1 MISGTRKILFS
12 IALILILLAGSAW
25 AGQVLPALGG
35 TTGGGTG
42 ALDAIYAGGDAPKYS
57 ALATGDICIV
67 SDPDARLTSFYM
79 FYIDDYAQSE
89 SAPFVILPDE
99 QSPGVAYSGN
109 GAWLMMS
116 LSAGLIVSGGLAS
129 LAPGED
135 IAGELFLYEAGGTD
149 TFTLS
154 APADITT
161 SYTWTLPG
169 TAAGG
174 ANYLINVDA
183 DGTMGY
189 TDPATL
195 GGGGGGTLTTLKEAN
210 TGVGD
215 ADIVTIDFGA
225 GFDLTEDPN
234 TEINVALDLTEY
246 SGAAIGSTSGEITN
260 IYMGDAAVIYMGADQ
275 DVSLTHVADT
285 GIILNDAMQFQF
297 RDSAIYIASLNDG
310 YLDIEADT
318 AIRML
323 GPVDMGVNA
332 LDCDSNTV
340 TLSTVSGAIDAGG
353 ATSLEIPNSDDPDV
367 DAAGEISWD
376 TDGWM
381 RAYDGSA
388 QVAIARKLEEIHVTV
403 VAPNDLADAVRDKF
417 VVWSNESGMSFIV
430 TGWKAWSGTDNTE
443 LNIEEYDA
451 DGQNNATVDAV
462 NIQTDGTG
470 IYTASDTS
478 ITGATIENGHLI
490 ALDFDDTDT
499 PTYVKIT
506 IYGYYNADVN

>member
-1 MISGTRKILFS
+1 MKRI
-12 IALILILLAGSAW
+12 ILLFLWLLTPIILLGAGDNITQGLWLKTLSD
-25 AGQVLPALGG
+25 LPLLYTSGG
-35 TTGGGTG
+35 IDNETLEDNDFVIIADGTG
-42 ALDAIYAGGDAPKYS
+42 ARISFYIFDLDSGVTESYPTIITPDEISDGVPY
-57 ALATGDICIV
+57 TGDGRWKLVELFSTAIGI
-67 SDPDARLTSFYM
+67 S
-79 FYIDDYAQSE
+79 QSATE
-89 SAPFVILPDE
+89 V
-99 QSPGVAYSGN
+99 
-109 GAWLMMS
+109 GA
-116 LSAGLIVSGGLAS
+116 V
-129 LAPGED
+129 
-135 IAGELFLYEAGGTD
+135 FLYELLGNGSST
-149 TFTLS
+149 
-154 APADITT
+154 ITIQGQE
-161 SYTWTLPG
+161 SL
-169 TAAGG
+169 
-174 ANYLINVDA
+174 DA
-183 DGTMGY
+183 DYTITVPAETGTMV
-189 TDPATL
+189 
-195 GGGGGGTLTTLKEAN
+195 TTASEDYVAAAEMA
-210 TGVGD
+210 D
-215 ADIVTIDFGA
+215 ADHGHVSWSSGNATVEDFALNADADAGDFDIHSLDGLYGVDDNVYIDLG
-225 GFDLTEDPN
+225 T
-234 TEINVALDLTEY
+234 
-246 SGAAIGSTSGEITN
+246 
-260 IYMGDAAVIYMGADQ
+260 
-275 DVSLTHVADT
+275 
-285 GIILNDAMQFQF
+285 
-297 RDSAIYIASLNDG
+297 DG

-403 VAPNDLADAVRDKF
+403 VAPNDLDDAVRDKF

-451 DGQNNATVDAV
+451 DGKNNATVDAV

>member
-1 MISGTRKILFS
+1 MGTNTSG
-12 IALILILLAGSAW
+12 A
-25 AGQVLPALGG
+25 VLVADG
-35 TTGGGTG
+35 TNFNPVVMSGDATIGTDG
-42 ALDAIYAGGDAPKYS
+42 ALAIAAGAVGA
-57 ALATGDICIV
+57 
-67 SDPDARLTSFYM
+67 
-79 FYIDDYAQSE
+79 
-89 SAPFVILPDE
+89 DE
-99 QSPGVAYSGN
+99 
-109 GAWLMMS
+109 
-116 LSAGLIVSGGLAS
+116 LAS
-129 LAPGED
+129 TAVTPG
-135 IAGELFLYEAGGTD
+135 
-149 TFTLS
+149 
-154 APADITT
+154 
-161 SYTWTLPG
+161 SYTS
-169 TAAGG
+169 
-174 ANYLINVDA
+174 ANITVDA
-183 DGTMGY
+183 DGRITAAANGS
-189 TDPATL
+189 A
-195 GGGGGGTLTTLKEAN
+195 GGGTLTTLEEAN
-210 TGVGD
+210 SGVGD
-215 ADIVTIDFGA
+215 ADIVTLDFGA
-225 GFDLTEDPN
+225 GFDLIEDPN

-246 SGAAIGSTSGEITN
+246 TGAIGSTSGEITN
-260 IYMGDAAVIYMGADQ
+260 IYMGDAAVLYMGADQ
-275 DVSLTHVADT
+275 DVSLTHVAGT
-285 GIILNDAMQFQF
+285 GITLNAAMQFQF

-417 VVWSNESGMSFIV
+417 VAWSNESGMSFIV